1 MRCKRCNGLMLA
13 EHYAEDE
20 LEEQQAGRGALRCV
34 NCGAMVTV
42 RMLRNL
48 VARQAEG
55 IKGAPFHRCVPPTWD
70 VHGEFHGDAPGTMN
84 KGLESV
90 CRTTSAWG

>member
-1 MRCKRCNGLMLA
+1 MRCKRCSGLMIV
-13 EHYAEDE
+13 ECCVKEE

-55 IKGAPFHRCVPPTWD
+55 MKTSRSAGVYARHAKR
-70 VHGEFHGDAPGTMN
+70 TM
-84 KGLESV
+84 GFMGVRREQ
-90 CRTTSAWG
+90 

>member
-1 MRCKRCNGLMLA
+1 MRCKRCSGLMIV
-13 EHYAEDE
+13 EWCVEEE

-48 VARQAEG
+48 VDRQAEG
-55 IKGAPFHRCVPPTWD
+55 IKTSESTGVCPRHVKR
-70 VHGEFHGDAPGTMN
+70 TM
-84 KGLESV
+84 GFVGVRWEQ
-90 CRTTSAWG
+90 